1 VRENAKHRDNFRL
14 FELGLEIHKRAEAL
28 PEETPHLMAA
38 LFERHGDG
46 AASLLELKRA
56 AECLMPKAKVSPAES
71 REFEH
76 PARTASIAWKG
87 RTVGRLFELHPKL
100 IEAGRA
106 AILDLDL
113 AIVREL
119 REAIQIKAKPVRR
132 YPSSAFDL
140 SVVCGARELAGA
152 LQAKI
157 SAAAGE
163 LLESVDF
170 VRQYS
175 GPPLEEGTKSVSF
188 RVTLGSDE
196 RTLSSDEVSQV
207 RDAIIARM
215 RGSGY
220 DLRV

>member
-1 VRENAKHRDNFRL
+1 
-14 FELGLEIHKRAEAL
+14 
-28 PEETPHLMAA
+28 
-38 LFERHGDG
+38 
-46 AASLLELKRA
+46 
-56 AECLMPKAKVSPAES
+56 
-71 REFEH
+71 
-76 PARTASIAWKG
+76 
-87 RTVGRLFELHPKL
+87 
-100 IEAGRA
+100 
-106 AILDLDL
+106 
-113 AIVREL
+113 
-119 REAIQIKAKPVRR
+119 
-132 YPSSAFDL
+132 
-140 SVVCGARELAGA
+140 VVCGARELAGA